1 MTPFNFCIIIYTDG
15 ENGSI
20 FLEDFRNLDSNDTEY
35 KIQEMIQDEK
45 VDIRKWLEHLF
56 LLYIA

>member
-35 KIQEMIQDEK
+35 KIQEMKQDEK

>member
-45 VDIRKWLEHLF
+45 VDVRKWLEHLF